1 MKLLIVTRCSA
12 CPFFEDSPLKKL
24 GGLFVEVLLAD
35 SQHGLCCLLPS
46 GEYLSSADLKIG
58 LPPGSRACR
67 RRAAARESAI
77 SPCRGRQ
84 AYDPRRLPAKAGR
97 GDRRGRGRQLIAT
110 HGESSVPSRWW
121 RHTTGPPKKKWAK
134 VR

>member
-58 LPPGSRACR
+58 LPPGPE
-67 RRAAARESAI
+67 RAAEEPRLAKARSRRVVEDKRTI
-77 SPCRGRQ
+77 PDDCPLRQ
-84 AYDPRRLPAKAGR
+84 AEVTVVVAG
-97 GDRRGRGRQLIAT
+97 GN
-110 HGESSVPSRWW
+110 
-121 RHTTGPPKKKWAK
+121 
-134 VR
+134 